1 MVLDNQLRGEALP
14 WKNHFS
20 MLSILQLATVLCLW
34 GPLLN
39 NSWREVMSASE
50 KSLEVGMFV
59 SQPMRV
65 INPLPAKPRVG
76 LSGVPKQ
83 SVTQCKVES
92 GVCMETQLQ
101 RSGLPQEQKKE
112 PSQAYG
118 LGRMEVWLNARPG
131 HPVAPLGHVS
141 FIWGLATAVS
151 SKHTLVHWTVR
162 PNNLLLDETCWWESR
177 KMKAQSA
184 DAKETVSSQHSG
196 THWPEPTQF
205 QDPEGICQKWL
216 NNCAYCRRH
225 ISNQKPLLLRLDY
238 SPVWRTCL
246 AYRGV
251 VKSLECSLL
260 KLILGPVSSQTLT
273 QTLFEKY
280 KSM

>member
-1 MVLDNQLRGEALP
+1 MVLDNQLRGEVLP

-20 MLSILQLATVLCLW
+20 MLSILQLAKVLCLW

-39 NSWREVMSASE
+39 NSLREVMSASE

-141 FIWGLATAVS
+141 FICGLVTAVS

-162 PNNLLLDETCWWESR
+162 PSNLLLDETCWWESR
-177 KMKAQSA
+177 KMKAYL
-184 DAKETVSSQHSG
+184 SSV
-196 THWPEPTQF
+196 
-205 QDPEGICQKWL
+205 
-216 NNCAYCRRH
+216 CRC
-225 ISNQKPLLLRLDY
+225 P
-238 SPVWRTCL
+238 
-246 AYRGV
+246 G
-251 VKSLECSLL
+251 KSL
-260 KLILGPVSSQTLT
+260 VSTVVPTDLSPPSSRIQKA
-273 QTLFEKY
+273 FVN
-280 KSM
+280 SGWIIVHIVGGI